1 MPFKVFVTGEVL
13 DHDEVNTYFMKQAV
27 LSFATTT
34 ARDLAIASPTAGMF
48 AYITDESTIYIHNGT
63 TWSPQVATVT
73 NGAVTTAKLD
83 GTVGSEAVT
92 EAKIRT
98 GAVTS
103 TKLGSGLTLAGTTT
117 LSGATVINE
126 IFEIATV
133 ENNQPVA
140 TDGGTLSLDI
150 SAGAVYYYTTS
161 TTRGI
166 VLDITTTGFSIGQ
179 VATVVVMVTSGGATG
194 KITAIKIDTVLQASQ
209 AAPNT
214 ALVKWFGGTSFP
226 NGTGPST
233 VDVYTLSIFKTGAT
247 AYTTFASQ
255 SKFA

>member
-1 MPFKVFVTGEVL
+1 MLLINFTSL
-13 DHDEVNTYFMKQAV
+13 NA
-27 LSFATTT
+27 LTT
-34 ARDLAIASPTAGMF
+34 AVTSPTAGMF
-48 AYITDESTIYIHNGT
+48 AYITDLSTIYIYDGT
-63 TWSPQVATVT
+63 NWSPQIATIT

-83 GTVGSEAVT
+83 GTASSEAVT
-92 EAKIRT
+92 TAKIRD

-117 LSGATVINE
+117 LGGATVINE

-133 ENNQPVA
+133 ANQQPVA

-150 SAGAVYYYTTS
+150 SSGAVYYYTSS
-161 TTRGI
+161 TTRNI
-166 VLDITTTGFSIGQ
+166 VLDIATTGFSTGQ
-179 VATVVVMVTSGGATG
+179 VATVVVMVTSGGAAG

-214 ALVKWFGGTSFP
+214 SLVKWFGGTSFP
-226 NGTGPST
+226 NGTGPNS